1 MDIDIFAN
9 RLSPKYKILDSNE
22 ADSILLRFKC
32 SRSNLP
38 KIRMADPAVIALKA
52 NEGDILE
59 ITRASKTAGEAVYY
73 RVVIR

>member
-1 MDIDIFAN
+1 
-9 RLSPKYKILDSNE
+9 
-22 ADSILLRFKC
+22 
-32 SRSNLP
+32 
-38 KIRMADPAVIALKA
+38 MADPAVIALKA

>member
-9 RLSPKYKILDSNE
+9 QLSPRYRILDSNE
-22 ADSILLRFKC
+22 ADSLLERFKC
-32 SRSNLP
+32 SRENLP
-38 KIRMADPAVIALKA
+38 KIKTTDPAVIALKA

-59 ITRASKTAGEAVYY
+59 IRRQSKTAGEAIYY

>member
-1 MDIDIFAN
+1 MDIDIFNN
-9 RLSPKYKILDSNE
+9 RLSPKYKILDPNE
-22 ADSILLRFKC
+22 ADKILLRFKC

-38 KIRMADPAVIALKA
+38 KIKMTDPAVIALKA

-59 ITRASKTAGEAVYY
+59 ITRASKSAGEAIYY